1 MRSVQV
7 VRAGLGG
14 VEGERKE
21 SVLESSSTYRS
32 RLDHGTTSIDDYGL
46 FYLYCELDW
55 NGCGW

>member
-46 FYLYCELDW
+46 FYLYCELD
-55 NGCGW
+55 